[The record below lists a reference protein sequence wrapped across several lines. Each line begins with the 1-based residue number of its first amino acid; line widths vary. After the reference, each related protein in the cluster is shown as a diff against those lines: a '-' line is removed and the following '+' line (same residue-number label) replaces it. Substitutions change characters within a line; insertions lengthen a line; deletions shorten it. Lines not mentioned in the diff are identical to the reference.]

1 MSDAAQLLKPEVLQ
15 GLSNLDLIA
24 RSAIEGFLVGSHRSI
39 QHGFSQEFAEYR
51 AYREGD
57 DLRFVDWNVLA
68 RTNRTYLKQFQGE
81 TNTHLTLLMDA
92 SASMGY
98 KSAKV
103 SKYEYGSYLG
113 ASLAYLAKRQQDS
126 IGLMIFNDRV
136 VDFRPPTSRSEALP
150 SILHALEGTT
160 PGAGTDFG
168 NPIRDCCEL
177 IQKPG
182 IVAVIS
188 DFLDHPEKILDELR
202 PLRGRGQDV
211 ILFQVLDRSEL
222 DLQLDKA
229 VALKDM
235 ETGRTVNVD
244 PAFARGEYSER
255 ILEHIGEIKEVAD
268 STAADHVVL
277 TTDEPLDTGLRNY
290 LLHRQRRQ

>member
-1 MSDAAQLLKPEVLQ
+1 MPTPAQLLKPEVLQ

-57 DLRFVDWNVLA
+57 DLRFVDWNVFA

-81 TNTHLTLLMDA
+81 TNTHLTVLMDA

-98 KSAKV
+98 RSGKV
-103 SKYEYGSYLG
+103 SKYEYGSYL
-113 ASLAYLAKRQQDS
+113 AAALAYLAKRQQDA
-126 IGLMIFNDRV
+126 IGLMIFNDKV

-150 SILHALEGTT
+150 SILHSLERTK

-168 NPIRDCCEL
+168 NPVRDCCEL

-182 IVAVIS
+182 IIAVIS
-188 DFLDHPEKILDELR
+188 DFLDNPEQILNELQ

-211 ILFQVLDRSEL
+211 ILFQILDPQEL
-222 DLQLDKA
+222 DLKLDKA
-229 VALKDM
+229 VQFKDM

-255 ILEHIGEIKEVAD
+255 ILEHIGEIKEVAN